1 MLILQVCI
9 WRHNGTVD
17 HSTTD
22 LELTVAFDTCRCE
35 VVSCNEPQSLPA
47 K

>member
-35 VVSCNEPQSLPA
+35 VVSDPFVA
-47 K
+47 KRPLQ